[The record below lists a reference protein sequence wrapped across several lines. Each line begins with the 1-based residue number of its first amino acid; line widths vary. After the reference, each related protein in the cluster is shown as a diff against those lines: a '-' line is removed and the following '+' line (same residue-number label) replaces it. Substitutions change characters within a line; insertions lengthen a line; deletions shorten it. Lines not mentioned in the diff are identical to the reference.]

1 MKTLHTNPRTHAFT
15 LIELL
20 CVIAIIAI
28 LAAMLLPALTQ
39 GTARAKRAA
48 CVNYLR
54 EIGVAFHAFA
64 HDHNGQF
71 PMSVPADSGGSQEF
85 TQSGYALTGE
95 FYFAYRHF
103 QTLSNDLVT
112 PKPLVCPSDT
122 RVPAMDFA
130 SLSNQNVSYFVGVKA
145 DFSQPN
151 SILAGDRNITN
162 DWTAPATML
171 HWGPLQHIRWTQE
184 LHRFKGNILFADCR
198 VEEWNSAGV
207 GSATDQASTDVVL
220 PSVVSIGQPSSGT
233 STSGGGTGGG
243 TSAGFGGGGSPGPGS
258 GSRTMMTAPPGTRL
272 PEPTNSHKSPYSPV
286 GGSMMPPSMSSSFAD
301 VGAPAAS
308 PNVTSVL
315 TSAPPKVELDAKSL
329 STNQVA
335 VAAEAPKSP
344 YQHSVVFSAQVG
356 EIAPEAGKKSNWL
369 LYVLF
374 ILMVLGAFALFAAAW
389 GKKNPTRGSYHD

>member
-1 MKTLHTNPRTHAFT
+1 
-15 LIELL
+15 
-20 CVIAIIAI
+20 
-28 LAAMLLPALTQ
+28 MLLPALTQ
-39 GTARAKRAA
+39 GTAHAKRAA

-162 DWTAPATML
+162 DWTAPASML
-171 HWGPLQHIRWTQE
+171 HWGPLQHLRWTQE

-207 GSATDQASTDVVL
+207 GSATDQTSTDVVF
-220 PSVVSIGQPSSGT
+220 PSVASAGTPSSGP
-233 STSGGGTGGG
+233 SPSGGGTGGG
-243 TSAGFGGGGSPGPGS
+243 SSAGSAGGGSPGPGV
-258 GSRTMMTAPPGTRL
+258 GSRTMVTAPAGVRVP
-272 PEPTNSHKSPYSPV
+272 PPTNSHKSPYSPV
-286 GGSMMPPSMSSSFAD
+286 GGSFTPASMSSSFDD
-301 VGAPAAS
+301 VGASMAS
-308 PNVTSVL
+308 QNTASGV
-315 TSAPPKVELDAKSL
+315 TSAPAKVEIKARPVL
-329 STNQVA
+329 TNQVA
-335 VAAEAPKSP
+335 AAESP
-344 YQHSVVFSAQVG
+344 ERPSQHSVVFSAQVG

-374 ILMVLGAFALFAAAW
+374 ILMVFGAFALFAAAW
-389 GKKNPTRGSYHD
+389 GKNKPTGGSYHD